1 MRNFVA
7 SLIVLAALYLWDQN
21 YNNGKMTDGVGSMW
35 QSISHHVFH

>member
-21 YNNGKMTDGVGSMW
+21 YNNSKMTDGVSSMW

>member
-21 YNNGKMTDGVGSMW
+21 YNNGKMTDGVSSMW

>member
-21 YNNGKMTDGVGSMW
+21 YNSRKMTDGVRSMW

>member
-1 MRNFVA
+1 MRKLVA

-21 YNNGKMTDGVGSMW
+21 YYNGKMTDGVRSMW

>member
-21 YNNGKMTDGVGSMW
+21 YNNGKMTDGVRSMW

>member
-21 YNNGKMTDGVGSMW
+21 YNSGKMTDGARSMW